1 MSSTTEDAGDP
12 RGATPSPTPPDP
24 VRNAFDRGVAV
35 CGRIAA
41 WLVLV
46 AMVISVYE
54 VIMRYAFASPT
65 SWVHETVVMLV

>member
-1 MSSTTEDAGDP
+1 MTRDSRRPEESAAPAVTA
-12 RGATPSPTPPDP
+12 PPDP
-24 VRNAFDRGVAV
+24 VRNAFDRGVAA